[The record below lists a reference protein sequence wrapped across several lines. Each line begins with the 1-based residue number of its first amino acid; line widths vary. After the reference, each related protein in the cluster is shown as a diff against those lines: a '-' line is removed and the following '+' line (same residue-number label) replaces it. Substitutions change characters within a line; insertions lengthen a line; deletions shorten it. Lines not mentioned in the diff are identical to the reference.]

1 MTYHK
6 FGFNPQ
12 PFPGSTSQYGGGIM
26 SGPNQNMSPTYSS
39 LAQLGYSGDSM
50 NNLLSSNGVMNSSN
64 LLGNGG
70 GIQGS
75 GMFGGD
81 AGLTGSFLQGTN
93 SDGSTYGGWGMAG
106 LQLANGAYNMY
117 KGYKDG
123 QRADEMFDFA
133 KEDSNRNWEAQK
145 SDTNRE
151 LSDRQRMRNIDNP
164 NGGHA
169 SQADYMAKWG
179 IK

>member
-1 MTYHK
+1 
-6 FGFNPQ
+6 
-12 PFPGSTSQYGGGIM
+12 
-26 SGPNQNMSPTYSS
+26 
-39 LAQLGYSGDSM
+39 
-50 NNLLSSNGVMNSSN
+50 
-64 LLGNGG
+64 
-70 GIQGS
+70 
-75 GMFGGD
+75 
-81 AGLTGSFLQGTN
+81 
-93 SDGSTYGGWGMAG
+93 MAG

-117 KGYKDG
+117 KGYQDS

-133 KEDSNRNWEAQK
+133 KEDSNRQWEAKK
-145 SDTNRE
+145 SDTNRQ